1 MDEVVLVIFAIL
13 IVVGIYKKF
22 IEVDIERLSD
32 KDKSE
37 WTEKEIRWIANIV
50 YSFEPTAITKY
61 RSWRKKFI
69 SYYPEI
75 DDVSRVKEFLDE
87 LYDGYT
93 RAKWTENITRKS
105 KQSIENRMHELD
117 IHRRKFTQIE
127 IKKKFLNQE
136 STEDVPK
143 KRKRRGLT
151 QQTKDKVWNRDEGK
165 CVECGSR
172 EKLEFDHIIPHSKGG
187 SDTYRNIQLLCEK
200 CNRTKS
206 AKIG

>member
-1 MDEVVLVIFAIL
+1 MAEIAVIIFS
-13 IVVGIYKKF
+13 IVVGRFILKKF
-22 IEVDIERLSD
+22 RQADIASLTE

-37 WTEKEIRWIANIV
+37 WTEKEIRWIAKIV
-50 YSFEPTAITKY
+50 YSFEPTAISKY
-61 RSWRKKFI
+61 RSWRKTFI
-69 SYYPEI
+69 GFYPEI
-75 DDVSRVKEFLDE
+75 DDVNRIKEFLDE

-93 RAKWTENITRKS
+93 RATWTENITRKS
-105 KQSIENRMHELD
+105 KQSIENRLYELD

-127 IKKKFLNQE
+127 IKKKHLKE
-136 STEDVPK
+136 EKKEDAPK
-143 KRKRRGLT
+143 NRKRRGLT
-151 QQTKDKVWNRDEGK
+151 QQTKDKVWNRDGGK